1 MFMCNKCTCACKKIK
16 CMGLFSLI
24 FLIIALIIFITINNP
39 INQEKNILV
48 AIAKSRR

>member
-1 MFMCNKCTCACKKIK
+1 MFMCNECTCVCNKIK
-16 CMGLFSLI
+16 CVALFSLI
-24 FLIIALIIFITINNP
+24 FLIIVLIIFITINNP